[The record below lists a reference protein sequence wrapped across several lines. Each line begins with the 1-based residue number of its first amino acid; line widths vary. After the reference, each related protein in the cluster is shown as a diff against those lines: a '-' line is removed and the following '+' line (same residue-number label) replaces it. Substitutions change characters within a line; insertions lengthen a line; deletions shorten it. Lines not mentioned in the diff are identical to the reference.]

1 MFVVAVIV
9 TVLLLAEAVPS
20 AVAGLVRAPAGVAR
34 LEGLTRLGLADGRRL
49 WVVSLLGVLHAF
61 AAASVVAGL
70 WRPVWGVAGAALEAA
85 VFCWVLT
92 RQAALGQR
100 GRELTAYTLF
110 LGLALAVL
118 VVDAIR

>member
-1 MFVVAVIV
+1 MFVAAVV
-9 TVLLLAEAVPS
+9 LSVLLLVEAVPS
-20 AVAGLVRAPAGVAR
+20 AVAALMRARAGVTR
-34 LEGLTRLGLADGRRL
+34 LEGLTGLGLRQGRRL
-49 WVVSLLGVLHAF
+49 WVVSLLGVLHAL
-61 AAASVVAGL
+61 AAAGVVAGL
-70 WRPVWGVAGAALEAA
+70 WRPGWGVAGAALEAA

-118 VVDAIR
+118 AVDTIR